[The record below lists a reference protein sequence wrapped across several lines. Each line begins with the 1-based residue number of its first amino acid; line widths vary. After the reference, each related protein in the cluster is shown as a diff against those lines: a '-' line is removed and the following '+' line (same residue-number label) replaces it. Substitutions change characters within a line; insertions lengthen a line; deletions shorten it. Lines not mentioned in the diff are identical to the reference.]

1 MDNVGE
7 QIDLHLR
14 HLRDLQLAIGD
25 TQQPAVIASLTT
37 ISLRLLDEL
46 DDLITEYAKETSH
59 G

>member
-14 HLRDLQLAIGD
+14 HLKDLQLAIGD
-25 TQQPAVIASLTT
+25 ARELAVANSLAAL
-37 ISLRLLDEL
+37 SVRLVDEL